1 MADCL
6 YTEAELIA
14 KLKALDILMDEAT
27 TRSKL
32 DTGQSDSEFSQSLRQ
47 MERQYEKYLS
57 MFQTCY
63 PDAYRT
69 MFGKSVI
76 QFRSNKC
83 PY

>member
-1 MADCL
+1 MAL

-14 KLKALDILMDEAT
+14 KLKELDTAMDDAT

-32 DTGQSDSEFSQSLRQ
+32 DTGQSDNEFSQSLRQ

-57 MFQTCY
+57 LLQTCF
-63 PDAYRT
+63 PAAYRT

-76 QFRSNKC
+76 RFGSGKC
-83 PY
+83 R

>member
-1 MADCL
+1 MANCL
-6 YTEAELIA
+6 YSESELIT
-14 KLKALDILMDEAT
+14 KLKDLNTAMDDAT

-57 MFQTCY
+57 MLQTCY
-63 PDAYRT
+63 PASYRT

-76 QFRSNKC
+76 RFRGNSC
-83 PY
+83 Q